1 MRRTLS
7 LSLIVLALVLSGH
20 AHAQAHQGPV
30 VEVAFVL
37 DTTGSMGGLIEGAK
51 QKIWSIASKI
61 ASAQPTP
68 TLRVGLVGYRDKG
81 DAYVTRSFDLTEDL
95 DGIYEHLQAF
105 QAQGGG
111 DTPEHVGRA
120 LGEAVSTFSWSTSSN
135 AMKMIFL
142 VGDAPPQVYQDGW
155 DYRAWAKNAI
165 AKGVVVNTVRCG
177 PMRET
182 GTAFKAIANLAQGS
196 FTTIDA
202 SGGMVAISTPYDTK
216 IEELNRKMAGTAIYG
231 GLERAEAQRKVG
243 KIGRMKG
250 EAAANRVKY
259 NMAQASSGRGAMVLS
274 AKSAGR
280 AKDLVAEPQALEA
293 MAETELPESLRKLSK
308 RKQRAQLKALSKTRK
323 ALAAELKKVTKQRDT
338 FVAKKVSEKTD
349 SFDAEVMK
357 QVKKRGKDFGLKF

>member
-1 MRRTLS
+1 MPRTLS
-7 LSLIVLALVLSGH
+7 LALIALAFVFTGT
-20 AHAQAHQGPV
+20 AHAHQGPV

-37 DTTGSMGGLIEGAK
+37 DTTGSMGGLIAGAK

-81 DAYVTRSFDLTEDL
+81 DAYITRSYDLTEDL
-95 DGIYEHLQAF
+95 DSIYEHLQAF

-120 LGEAVSTFSWSTSSN
+120 LGEAVSTFSWSKSKNT
-135 AMKMIFL
+135 MKMIFL

-155 DYRAWAKNAI
+155 DYRTWAKNAI

-182 GTAFKAIANLAQGS
+182 GAAFKAIANLAHGS

-202 SGGMVAISTPYDTK
+202 SGGMVAISTPFDAK
-216 IEELNRKMAGTAIYG
+216 IEELNRKMAETALYG
-231 GLERAEAQRKVG
+231 GADRERAQRKVA
-243 KIGRMKG
+243 KIGKMKG

-259 NMAQASSGRGAMVLS
+259 NMAQASSDNGAMVLS

-280 AKDLVAEPQALEA
+280 AKDLVAEPSAMEA
-293 MAETELPESLRKLSK
+293 MPEAELPESLRKLSK
-308 RKQRAQLKALSKTRK
+308 RAQRAQLKKLNKARK
-323 ALAAELKKVTKQRDT
+323 AIAAELKKVTKKRDS
-338 FVAKKVSEKTD
+338 FVSKKVAEKTD
-349 SFDAEVMK
+349 SFDAQVMK
-357 QVKKRGKDFGLKF
+357 EMKKRGEKFGLSF